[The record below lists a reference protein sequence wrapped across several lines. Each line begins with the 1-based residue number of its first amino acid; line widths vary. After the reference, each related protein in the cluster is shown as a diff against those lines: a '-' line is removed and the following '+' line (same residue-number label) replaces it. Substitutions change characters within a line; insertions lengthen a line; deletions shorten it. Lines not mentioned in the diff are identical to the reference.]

1 MKENCITRCNDCMH
15 KFFISFV
22 VAVILIPQGV
32 FAEGLA
38 INAKSAILYDESG
51 HKVLYQKNVNDV
63 LPLASLT
70 KVVAIYTFLQIHPA
84 TSSLVTYKQADEEMN
99 YHYCARGESA
109 MINLKDGDKISVKDL
124 IYSSLMMSTNNT
136 VETLVRVGGI
146 SRQKF
151 IAKMNSYVRAW
162 GATHTVFAEPTG
174 LSEKNLSTAHDY
186 ALITQNIYKR
196 SKMIRVASSTISYVF
211 SVRNTQ
217 VSHTLTNVS
226 TLVRAQTF
234 PLISAKIGY
243 LDNTHNLMTRIN
255 TKRGSLIAVVLGA
268 KSGMVAVAE
277 SKNLL
282 NYGISQLSK
291 K

>member
-1 MKENCITRCNDCMH
+1 MRHFVRI
-15 KFFISFV
+15 FFVLFLSAVFV
-22 VAVILIPQGV
+22 IPQGV
-32 FAEGLA
+32 FAAGLA

-51 HKVLYQKNVNDV
+51 QKTLYQKNINAV

-70 KVVAIYTFLQIHPA
+70 KVAAIYTFLQFHPA
-84 TSSLVTYKQADEEMN
+84 TSTVVAYKQADEEMN
-99 YHYCARGESA
+99 YQYCARGESA
-109 MINLKDGDKISVKDL
+109 MIKLKDGDKVSVKDL

-136 VETLVRVGGI
+136 VETLARVSGV

-151 IAKMNSYVRAW
+151 IAKMNSYARAW
-162 GATHTVFAEPTG
+162 GATHTTFVEPTG
-174 LSEKNLSTAHDY
+174 LSENNLSTAHDY

-196 SKMIRVASSTISYVF
+196 IQMIRTASSTITYVF
-211 SVRNTQ
+211 YVRNTR

-226 TLVRAQTF
+226 TLVRSQTF
-234 PLISAKIGY
+234 PSISAKIGY
-243 LDNTHNLMTRIN
+243 LDNTHNLMTRIS
-255 TKRGSLIAVVLGA
+255 TKKGSLITVVLGA